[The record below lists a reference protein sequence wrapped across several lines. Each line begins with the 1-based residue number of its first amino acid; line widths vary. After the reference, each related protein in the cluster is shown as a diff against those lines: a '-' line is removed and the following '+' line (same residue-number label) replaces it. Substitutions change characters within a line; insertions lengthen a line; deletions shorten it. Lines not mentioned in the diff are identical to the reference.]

1 MNMPVAPESITAQWS
16 RYLLQFDND
25 NAVARER
32 RIGRG
37 GWMSVKVT
45 WNEWLRRFQQGMS
58 TVDDDD
64 DGVFRRRDDDDDDD
78 DGAVDNVDT
87 VDSVDAVAIDRV
99 LGLPPVE
106 TVGDDGA
113 CGGGRSVRIF
123 RRRRRGGT
131 MCHVS
136 MTASSIIVYVCGL
149 LFSLHERAI

>member
-1 MNMPVAPESITAQWS
+1 M
-16 RYLLQFDND
+16 QFAND

-45 WNEWLRRFQQGMS
+45 RNEWLRRFQHGIS

-64 DGVFRRRDDDDDDD
+64 AGVD
-78 DGAVDNVDT
+78 DGAVDNVD
-87 VDSVDAVAIDRV
+87 VVEIDRV
-99 LGLPPVE
+99 LGLPLVE
-106 TVGDDGA
+106 TGGDGCSVGR
-113 CGGGRSVRIF
+113 GGRIV

-131 MCHVS
+131 NCQVS

>member
-1 MNMPVAPESITAQWS
+1 M
-16 RYLLQFDND
+16 QFDND

-64 DGVFRRRDDDDDDD
+64 DGALRLRDDDDDDD
-78 DGAVDNVDT
+78 DDVDI
-87 VDSVDAVAIDRV
+87 VDAVEIDRV
-99 LGLPPVE
+99 LGRPPVE
-106 TVGDDGA
+106 TAGDDGA
-113 CGGGRSVRIF
+113 CGGGRKGRIF

-136 MTASSIIVYVCGL
+136 MTASSIIVYECGL